1 MTSAHFASLEKRC
14 QKLKKARIMRIVFVI
29 SILFLSAFGVFY
41 FYHQSKKPTHILV
54 VEKPIV
60 ALPVATVNP
69 KTVERVEIP
78 AIEDNATIEAVQKK
92 EDVLFLGV
100 HGLTPK
106 IAKLS
111 EEESQEA
118 MRSLKQ
124 EHELLNQFKT
134 LQNYENA
141 LALAEFYFNLKSYQ
155 EAIAWAKKAS
165 QLDTH
170 SDKPRILYAKA
181 KFYLGQRSEAI
192 SSLEL
197 FLSYIKSEEVQ
208 ELLNFY
214 KGQE

>member
-1 MTSAHFASLEKRC
+1 MTSTHFVSLEKRC
-14 QKLKKARIMRIVFVI
+14 QKLKKARIMRIVFFI

-41 FYHQSKKPTHILV
+41 FYHQSHKPEHILV

-60 ALPVATVNP
+60 APPAMVSP
-69 KTVERVEIP
+69 KPVERVEIP
-78 AIEDNATIEAVQKK
+78 AIEDNVTIEAVQKK

-124 EHELLNQFKT
+124 EHELLNQFKA

-141 LALAEFYFNLKSYQ
+141 FALAQFYFNLKSYQ
-155 EAIAWAKKAS
+155 ETIAWAKKAS

-197 FLSYIKSEEVQ
+197 FLSYIKSEEAQ